1 MRVYELRKRF
11 RYMIKKTPKAK
22 KIMQRDLSTCV
33 EELFNGFHL
42 VRKLTKN
49 KMRENFKLIDIV
61 YKPLRRVNQIIDCY
75 FFLLMRNAY
84 CLTSER
90 KMDKM
95 LARSTNVSPAKNF
108 LSQENLWKGT

>member
-1 MRVYELRKRF
+1 
-11 RYMIKKTPKAK
+11 MIKKTPKGK
-22 KIMQRDLSTCV
+22 NIMQRDLSTCV

-49 KMRENFKLIDIV
+49 EMRENFKLIDIV

-75 FFLLMRNAY
+75 FSLLMRNAY
-84 CLTSER
+84 CLTSEK
-90 KMDKM
+90 KMEKM

>member
-61 YKPLRRVNQIIDCY
+61 YKPLRRVNQIIHY

>member
-1 MRVYELRKRF
+1 
-11 RYMIKKTPKAK
+11 MIKKTPKGK
-22 KIMQRDLSTCV
+22 NIMQRDLSTCV

-49 KMRENFKLIDIV
+49 EMRENFKLIDIV

-75 FFLLMRNAY
+75 FSLLMRNAY
-84 CLTSER
+84 CLTSDK
-90 KMDKM
+90 KMEKM

>member
-1 MRVYELRKRF
+1 
-11 RYMIKKTPKAK
+11 MIKKTPKGK
-22 KIMQRDLSTCV
+22 SIMQRDLSTCV

-49 KMRENFKLIDIV
+49 EMRENFKLIDIV

-75 FFLLMRNAY
+75 FSLLMRNAY
-84 CLTSER
+84 RLTSEK
-90 KMDKM
+90 KMEKM

>member
-61 YKPLRRVNQIIDCY
+61 YKPLRRVNQIIDY

-90 KMDKM
+90 KIEKM